1 MNNKQAINEHDKTK
15 LMIDIIRGGYK
26 KLLSEEAPASPA
38 SPANQTAPSATPT
51 TPDASMNNVGTDNQ
65 AVNQQNQDAQNQ
77 AVENDADTKS
87 YERGTPEYDEE
98 YKKLADIVDPSVNI
112 DYLKVNPKT
121 RKAEISGTII
131 NGKATFTMDMMSDE
145 VQLDTSLIAL
155 NDTNS
160 EIMHKL
166 QGYFKNWK
174 EEMARSIS
182 QGDFN
187 QN

>member
-1 MNNKQAINEHDKTK
+1 MNNKQIIDEHDKTK
-15 LMIDIIRGGYK
+15 SMIDIIRGGYK
-26 KLLSEEAPASPA
+26 KLLTEETPLNTT
-38 SPANQTAPSATPT
+38 NQ
-51 TPDASMNNVGTDNQ
+51 DNSGNQ
-65 AVNQQNQDAQNQ
+65 VIGQQNQDAQNFE
-77 AVENDADTKS
+77 VENDADTKN
-87 YERGTPEYDEE
+87 YEKGTPEFEEE

-112 DYLKVNPKT
+112 EFLKVNPKT
-121 RKAEISGTII
+121 RKAEITGTII
-131 NGKATFTMDMMSDE
+131 NGKANFTMDMMSDE
-145 VQLDTSLIAL
+145 VQLDTSLISL

-160 EIMHKL
+160 EIMRKL

>member
-1 MNNKQAINEHDKTK
+1 MNNKRMIIDEHDKTK
-15 LMIDIIRGGYK
+15 SMIEIMRGGYK
-26 KLLSEEAPASPA
+26 KLLTEDAPVA
-38 SPANQTAPSATPT
+38 AN
-51 TPDASMNNVGTDNQ
+51 NGNQ
-65 AVNQQNQDAQNQ
+65 PLDQQNQEAQLQDA
-77 AVENDADTKS
+77 ESDADTKN
-87 YERGTPEYDEE
+87 YERGTPEFEEE

-112 DYLKVNPKT
+112 EYLKVNPKT

-145 VQLDTSLIAL
+145 VQMDTNLISL

-160 EIMHKL
+160 EIMRKL

>member
-1 MNNKQAINEHDKTK
+1 MNNKQIIDEHDKTK
-15 LMIDIIRGGYK
+15 SMIETMRGGYK
-26 KLLSEEAPASPA
+26 KLLSENTNSPN
-38 SPANQTAPSATPT
+38 SSLSNQMVDSNALNQQTDT
-51 TPDASMNNVGTDNQ
+51 SMNSDNQ
-65 AVNQQNQDAQNQ
+65 AVNQQQQDAQKVE
-77 AVENDADTKS
+77 AENDADTKN

>member
-1 MNNKQAINEHDKTK
+1 MNNNQLINEHDKTK
-15 LMIDIIRGGYK
+15 TMIDIIRGGYK
-26 KLLSEEAPASPA
+26 KLLSEEAPAATTPNA
-38 SPANQTAPSATPT
+38 NVEVNNQTI
-51 TPDASMNNVGTDNQ
+51 
-65 AVNQQNQDAQNQ
+65 NQQNQDAQNVE
-77 AVENDADTKS
+77 AENDADTKN

-160 EIMHKL
+160 EIMRKL